1 MHDKSNIH
9 KKYQLTQKTSKPE
22 SSEKQAV
29 YVDTDYG
36 KDLVREEG
44 FTVNSSC
51 IRRVTGVEDILCMNR
66 PQFLPDFR
74 NPCWYQRGSL
84 KCLPY
89 FHIIGVC
96 KTGTTDLFERLCHH
110 PQILENNG
118 IFGKE
123 TQYWTWR
130 RYGHRRFYMEI
141 TDHKTLDNFIDQF
154 DASAIER
161 YTKRMPNGS
170 LYHPVV
176 TGHGDPMDFWD
187 QSSWKQIPQNDP
199 TTDTPEVTTPTLIK
213 HVNPNVKL
221 ILIFRDPIE
230 RLFSSYLHGGF
241 GTTAAEFHED
251 VLMSQSLL
259 TSCARDRSMKAC
271 LYDEGIIRNLWV
283 PISGSFYSVHLQE
296 WLKVFPRKQIFI
308 LRTEE
313 YSQNIADSLLRI
325 FRFLHLDPLPT
336 RDLYRIANMPRF
348 FNTKAKETFGE
359 IQDETKLILRSLF
372 EPYNNELAAIL
383 NDQKYNFNNI

>member
-1 MHDKSNIH
+1 MDLMKRKLFLALVGAYGVIFILLHNLVEFGSTREVIVLAANFHNSSLSFLTSLNLNLSVLAKDNHGLQHAITEDKFKDSLNKLLRNLHINVTNEVLRYKNMHNKSNIH
-9 KKYQLTQKTSKPE
+9 KNYQQTQKTSKPE

-29 YVDTDYG
+29 RVDTDYG

-44 FTVNSSC
+44 FTVDSSC

-66 PQFLPDFR
+66 PQFLPGFR

-84 KCLPY
+84 RCLPY

-96 KTGTTDLFERLCHH
+96 KTGTTDLFERLSHH
-110 PQILENNG
+110 PQILKNNG

-130 RYGHRRFYMEI
+130 RYGHRHFYMEI
-141 TDHKTLDNFIDQF
+141 TDRKTLDNFIDQF
-154 DASAIER
+154 DAGAIER

-199 TTDTPEVTTPTLIK
+199 TTGTPEVTTPTLIK
-213 HVNPNVKL
+213 HVNPNAKL

-241 GTTAAEFHED
+241 GTTAAEFHKD

-271 LYDEGIIRNLWV
+271 L
-283 PISGSFYSVHLQE
+283 
-296 WLKVFPRKQIFI
+296 
-308 LRTEE
+308 
-313 YSQNIADSLLRI
+313 
-325 FRFLHLDPLPT
+325 
-336 RDLYRIANMPRF
+336 
-348 FNTKAKETFGE
+348 
-359 IQDETKLILRSLF
+359 
-372 EPYNNELAAIL
+372 
-383 NDQKYNFNNI
+383 